1 MNELTTLDPVMAQVA
16 KNIQSREATQEESNI
31 IDSAWVN
38 AEGSIRVMAWLS
50 RAGKTW
56 KNLQSKNGETF
67 KSFEQYG
74 KERFGYEKS
83 QLYRMADAYETQMR
97 LGFSPIGEKEIPETH
112 LRPLSQVPD
121 DIKKQIWEQVNE
133 EHEKLTAKMV
143 EEAVAKYK
151 ADLELEKQRVQ
162 NWREQDKEKRDE
174 IESLRTQMFNLRE
187 AKKPKTEIC
196 YVDNAGELTKE
207 LKQEN
212 KRLKEKL
219 KEAQDAKIEAIKTT
233 KENMA
238 NGLDK
243 TYNDKVARETAQTR
257 RVEILQEKLNK
268 IEVQV
273 LSVEKHKEALAD
285 YKEALIKQALALMVL
300 DDFPPNQDQTAA
312 WSKLLSDNQLMLDA
326 QTLGNPETRSDHNVI
341 AVAETGI

>member
-1 MNELTTLDPVMAQVA
+1 MNELITLDPVMAQVA
-16 KNIQSREATQEESNI
+16 KNIQSREATQEESDI

-83 QLYRMADAYETQMR
+83 QIYRMADAYETQMK

-151 ADLELEKQRVQ
+151 ADLEQSELSREGWKSQALEKK
-162 NWREQDKEKRDE
+162 KELEESE
-174 IESLRTQMFNLRE
+174 IRNFNLRE
-187 AKKPKTEIC
+187 AKKPRTEIV
-196 YVDNAGELTKE
+196 YVDNAGEVTKE

-219 KEAQDAKIEAIKTT
+219 KAEQDAKIEVIKTT

-243 TYNDKVARETAQTR
+243 VYNDKVARETAQTR
-257 RVEILQEKLNK
+257 RVNFLQEKLN
-268 IEVQV
+268 EMESRV
-273 LSVEKHKEALAD
+273 LADEAHKESLSG
-285 YKEALIKQALALMVL
+285 YKKALIEQALALMVL
-300 DDFPPNQDQTAA
+300 EDYPPNEDQTAA

>member
-187 AKKPKTEIC
+187 AKKPTTEIV
-196 YVDNAGELTKE
+196 YV
-207 LKQEN
+207 
-212 KRLKEKL
+212 
-219 KEAQDAKIEAIKTT
+219 
-233 KENMA
+233 
-238 NGLDK
+238 
-243 TYNDKVARETAQTR
+243 QTPR
-257 RVEILQEKLNK
+257 
-268 IEVQV
+268 
-273 LSVEKHKEALAD
+273 S
-285 YKEALIKQALALMVL
+285 
-300 DDFPPNQDQTAA
+300 
-312 WSKLLSDNQLMLDA
+312 
-326 QTLGNPETRSDHNVI
+326 LGF
-341 AVAETGI
+341 